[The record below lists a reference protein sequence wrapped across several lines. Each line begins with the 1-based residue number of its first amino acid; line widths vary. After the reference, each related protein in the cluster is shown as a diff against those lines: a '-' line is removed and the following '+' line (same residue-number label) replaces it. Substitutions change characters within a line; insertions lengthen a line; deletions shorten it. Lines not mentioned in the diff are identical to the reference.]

1 MGDEEEIT
9 FLMVQRQNQF
19 LSVCANGLDRSRT
32 LAIVKDAAD
41 NEIAGV
47 IKTYREVLCLHHN
60 LMQIS
65 SGVEYAL
72 LGVLSVM

>member
-1 MGDEEEIT
+1 M
-9 FLMVQRQNQF
+9 LV
-19 LSVCANGLDRSRT
+19 
-32 LAIVKDAAD
+32 IVRDAAD

-47 IKTYREVLCLHHN
+47 IKTYSEALCLHHN

-72 LGVLSVM
+72 LGVLSVMRCHWVGVTHQLIIT